1 MINAEKQQ
9 RREDSVLVEKDGA
22 EFSIPAKTVILAFG
36 YRPNNALADEL
47 KDLTEVYTIG
57 GSVKTSNAFEAGRD
71 AFNLMLKL

>member
-1 MINAEKQQ
+1 M
-9 RREDSVLVEKDGA
+9 S
-22 EFSIPAKTVILAFG
+22 TVILAFG

-71 AFNLMLKL
+71 AFNLLLKL